1 MSKVQYFVTMVVRV
15 TNEAGATDFV
25 DAVYEVDETVYNIVK
40 RNVRGYTIKPVQQ
53 S

>member
-1 MSKVQYFVTMVVRV
+1 MSQVQYFITLVVRV
-15 TNEAGATDFV
+15 SNEAGSTDFV

-40 RNVRGYTIKPVQQ
+40 RNVRGYTVKPAPQ